1 MKDNRKVASLDKMI
15 ETMRVEF
22 AASIKHAREVHGY
35 SLADVEA
42 MTGVKKDH
50 LWQIEAGKKNPTPP
64 TLLKLSYALDIDF
77 NISAHGGVPVT
88 QTALQLF
95 PT

>member
-1 MKDNRKVASLDKMI
+1 MADNRNLASLDKMI
-15 ETMRVEF
+15 ETMRIKF
-22 AASIKHAREVHGY
+22 AASIKNAREANGY
-35 SLADVEA
+35 SLTDVEA

-64 TLLKLSYALDIDF
+64 TLLKLSYALNIDF
-77 NISAHGGVPVT
+77 NISASSGVNVT
-88 QTALQLF
+88 QSAPQLV